1 MKRLLV
7 AVLFL
12 ALPVN
17 AQPANKPWGECV
29 ADQIRTRDLADSA
42 NWNGAIIAAR
52 CKNLFHGEPGADVEA
67 LIKILKDYQETGKE
81 PFTIGPSE
89 SLPPIDKKM

>member
-7 AVLFL
+7 AALLL
-12 ALPVN
+12 AMPAH
-17 AQPANKPWGECV
+17 AQPANKQWGECV
-29 ADQIRTRDLADSA
+29 ADQLRTRDLADSA

-52 CKNLFHGEPGADVEA
+52 CKTLFHGTPGADVET
-67 LIKILKDYQETGKE
+67 LVKILKDYQETGTE
-81 PFTIGPSE
+81 PFTVGPSE

>member
-7 AVLFL
+7 AVLLL
-12 ALPVN
+12 ASPVN

-29 ADQIRTRDLADSA
+29 ADQLRTRDLADSA

-52 CKNLFHGEPGADVEA
+52 CKNLFHGTPGDDVEA
-67 LIKILKDYQETGKE
+67 LIKMLKNYQETGQE
-81 PFTIGPSE
+81 PFIVGPSQT
-89 SLPPIDKKM
+89 LPPIDKKM